1 MSIIGIACEFN
12 PFHCGH
18 KHLIDSVKKDGD
30 TLVCVM
36 SGNFVQRGEPAV
48 FPKDIRVKA
57 ALYNGADIVLEL
69 PFVYATASAEI
80 FCENAVRI
88 LENFGCDTVA
98 FGSEC
103 GDMEKLKKIAEITA
117 ESDFGSKVK
126 SYLEK
131 GISYPA
137 AREKAI
143 CDCEGGTV
151 VSSPND
157 ILAVEYIKAII
168 KNGYNIKPV
177 TVKREGAGYN
187 SLDGT
192 QKFVSASLL
201 RNMLYEKAD
210 ISDFVPKNTKE
221 LYISAAENG
230 RIIDKEKYEIA
241 VSALLRSG
249 REKIGEN
256 IAYMSEGLENRIIS
270 AVTYETTLDGIYDSA
285 KTKRYTHSRIRRA
298 VLSSA
303 FGVTKSDLSI
313 RVPYIRLLGFNT
325 KSSDALGSCA
335 KSSKLPFI
343 ASYSDIAKANNGQIN
358 AVFKKECEASNIFS
372 LSLSKPEKCGYEMTY
387 MPQKVK

>member
-1 MSIIGIACEFN
+1 MSIIGIVCEFN

-48 FPKDIRVKA
+48 FPKDVRVKA

-69 PFVYATASAEI
+69 PFIYATASAEI

-88 LENFGCDTVA
+88 LAAFGCDTVA

-103 GDMEKLKKIAEITA
+103 GDIKRLERIAEITA
-117 ESDFGSKVK
+117 MSDFDRRMKA
-126 SYLEK
+126 YLEK
-131 GISYPA
+131 GISYPS

-143 CDCEGGTV
+143 CDYKDGAA

-157 ILAVEYIKAII
+157 ILAVEYIKAVN

-192 QKFVSASLL
+192 QKFASATLV
-201 RNMLYEKAD
+201 RNMLYENGV
-210 ISDFVPKNTKE
+210 IQDFVPENTTE
-221 LYISAAENG
+221 IYSSALADG
-230 RIIDKEKYEIA
+230 KIIDKAKYETA
-241 VSALLRSG
+241 VSALLRSR
-249 REKIGEN
+249 REKIGDDTAN
-256 IAYMSEGLENRIIS
+256 MSEGLENRIIS
-270 AVTYETTLDGIYDSA
+270 AVTSETTLDGIYDSA

-313 RVPYIRLLGFNT
+313 KTPYIRLLGLNMRAADT
-325 KSSDALGSCA
+325 LGKCA
-335 KSSKLPFI
+335 KNSSLPFVV
-343 ASYSDIAKANNGQIN
+343 SYSDIVKANNEQMN
-358 AVFKKECEASNIFS
+358 TVFKKECEASDIFS
-372 LSLSKPEKCGYEMTY
+372 LSLSKTARCGYEMTY
-387 MPQKVK
+387 MPQKLK